1 MPLHV
6 TGSTTFSD
14 FDNWLER
21 KRNVTTIRLRR
32 PNGSS
37 VSPSGSYRAIAE
49 LVDNEPAIVGEP
61 SASLVEAVSS
71 MVDYVEERFPD

>member
-6 TGSTTFSD
+6 TGSTTLSD
-14 FDNWLER
+14 IDNWLER
-21 KRNVTTIRLRR
+21 KLNVTTLRLRR
-32 PNGSS
+32 PNGDPA
-37 VSPSGSYRAIAE
+37 SPSGSYRAIAE
-49 LVDNEPAIVGEP
+49 LVGNEPAIIGEP